1 MREEVIV
8 SRNCEAIMIPSG
20 ERVLV
25 PEGARATITQSLGG
39 SYTLIT
45 DRGLMVRVSGKEVE
59 AIGKEPENVPQA
71 EEAAPATKEELES
84 LVWDQLK
91 TCYDPEIP
99 VNIVDLGLVYLC
111 ELEDA
116 DGAKNV
122 KIKMTLTAPGC
133 GMGPVLA
140 SDVKSKVES
149 LPGVKEAA
157 VIGKPDPRKG
167 EQPVAFVAANEGTVL
182 EEKALQRFVKE
193 RLADYKVPRK
203 VVFMPALPRNAT
215 GKILKMA
222 LRQME

>member
-1 MREEVIV
+1 MNMREEVTLT
-8 SRNCEAIMIPSG
+8 RNAEAVMIPSG
-20 ERVLV
+20 EKVLV
-25 PEGARATITQSLGG
+25 PEGAHATITQSLGG

-45 DRGLMVRVSGKEVE
+45 ERGLMVRISGREVE
-59 AIGKEPENVPQA
+59 AIGKPLENVA
-71 EEAAPATKEELES
+71 ELAPGDEAIPEKLEEM
-84 LVWDQLK
+84 VWDQLK

-149 LPGVKEAA
+149 LPGVKEAD
-157 VIGKPDPRKG
+157 V
-167 EQPVAFVAANEGTVL
+167 E
-182 EEKALQRFVKE
+182 
-193 RLADYKVPRK
+193 
-203 VVFMPALPRNAT
+203 VVFDPQWDRSMMSEAARLQL
-215 GKILKMA
+215 GMY
-222 LRQME
+222 